1 MIGPVPPR
9 DYPERV
15 NVIPLHRGAAPIPAA
30 NLRAIF
36 EPRVNQLA
44 SARLGE
50 AIQTPPPPQRH
61 TLFDAAVDALAD
73 FLANVCE
80 RPATAIALVAIGM
93 LSVIVPA
100 ICWGVLR

>member
-1 MIGPVPPR
+1 MAL
-9 DYPERV
+9 
-15 NVIPLHRGAAPIPAA
+15 PLRH
-30 NLRAIF
+30 F
-36 EPRVNQLA
+36 EKIDGLHSSLIRMGDF
-44 SARLGE
+44 ARLGE